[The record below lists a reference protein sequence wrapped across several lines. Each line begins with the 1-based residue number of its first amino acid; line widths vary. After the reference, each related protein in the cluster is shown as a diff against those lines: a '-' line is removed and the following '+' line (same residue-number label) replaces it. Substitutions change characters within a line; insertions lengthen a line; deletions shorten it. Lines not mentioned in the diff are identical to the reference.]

1 VSDQMHIVSFPEA
14 DVPSDLRVQVLA
26 LHAQAWPDPQAG
38 GASDEPGGS
47 HDSALRPL
55 SMLLVEDERVLAALD
70 ILSKDITHRG
80 QLFAASG
87 LSTVVTDQAQRR
99 KGYGKRLVL
108 AAREA
113 IRDSGADLGLFTCD
127 RPLQTFY
134 ESAGWQVL
142 AGAVIVGGTPDAPFP
157 SDQFDKVTLAS
168 FFSRKAQRYAE
179 TFHHSSIELYP
190 GDRDRLW

>member
-1 VSDQMHIVSFPEA
+1 MHIVSFPEA

-134 ESAGWQVL
+134 EGAGWQVL

-179 TFHHSSIELYP
+179 TSTTRVSSSTRVTETDS
-190 GDRDRLW
+190 GS

>member
-1 VSDQMHIVSFPEA
+1 MHIVSFPEA